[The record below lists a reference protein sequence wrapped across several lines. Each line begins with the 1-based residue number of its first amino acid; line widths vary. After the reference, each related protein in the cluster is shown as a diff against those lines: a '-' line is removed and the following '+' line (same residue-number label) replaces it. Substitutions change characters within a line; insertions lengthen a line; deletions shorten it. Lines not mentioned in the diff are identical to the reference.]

1 MGPQSVQLQVL
12 VAHLLV
18 EKLRVLVCPLEPGR
32 DLAEE
37 LGGIRLVHRSV
48 VRLVARV
55 FVVFRPGR
63 NVSELTE
70 NGRNANVDVLS
81 ARCV

>member
-18 EKLRVLVCPLEPGR
+18 EKLRVLVCPLEPGH
-32 DLAEE
+32 DLEEE
-37 LGGIRLVHRSV
+37 LGGIRLVHRAV